1 MEKYHL
7 TYKIDEEN
15 KNQENLRL
23 LGEEFLKKKMV
34 ILLLIIIIIKN
45 FF

>member
-7 TYKIDEEN
+7 TYKIDKEN

-23 LGEEFLKKKMV
+23 LGEEFLKKKW
-34 ILLLIIIIIKN
+34 I
-45 FF
+45 FYY

>member
-7 TYKIDEEN
+7 TYKIDKEN

-23 LGEEFLKKKMV
+23 LGEEF
-34 ILLLIIIIIKN
+34 
-45 FF
+45 